1 MPKRLAGEANCE
13 KYGKEVTKATL
24 EAGTNP
30 CQQPLTGTVTLREY
44 SVEKILTPV
53 KYLPSHPHMTAGRE
67 ERGQK
72 SAKIRQHKAK
82 GDPQRSARIACK
94 IMQKDSGPENPQWAT
109 THVTHA
115 NTGTPLA
122 ALTRGKLGL
131 NKI

>member
-1 MPKRLAGEANCE
+1 M
-13 KYGKEVTKATL
+13 
-24 EAGTNP
+24 
-30 CQQPLTGTVTLREY
+30 
-44 SVEKILTPV
+44 EKILTQV
-53 KYLPSHPHMTAGRE
+53 EYLPAHPHGTAGRE
-67 ERGQK
+67 EREQE
-72 SAKIRQHKAK
+72 SAKIRQHKANV
-82 GDPQRSARIACK
+82 DPQRSARIACK